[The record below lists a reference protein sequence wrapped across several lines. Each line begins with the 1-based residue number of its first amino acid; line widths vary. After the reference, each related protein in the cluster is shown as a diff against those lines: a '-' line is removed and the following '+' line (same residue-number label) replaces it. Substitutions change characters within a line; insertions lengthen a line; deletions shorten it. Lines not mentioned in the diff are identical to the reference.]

1 MKQKRM
7 GRTGLMVSEVCLGT
21 MTFGNQCDEVTSHA
35 IMDLAADKGVS
46 FIDVADM
53 YPIPTKLETVG
64 RTEEYVGNWLKGRR
78 DDYVL
83 ATKCYF
89 PTGPRPNDKGNGRR
103 HVIRAL
109 EDSLRRLQ
117 TDYVDLFYI
126 HHWDEGT
133 PIEETLEV
141 FDTLRRDGK
150 IRYGGCS
157 NVTGYQ
163 LLTALWT
170 SDKRGLA
177 RFDAVQPRYNLLYRE
192 LERELFAGASQ
203 HGVGIVAYNPLA
215 GGVLTGKYAP
225 GGGMPNDGRFTLG
238 ISGETYRARYFQDA
252 QLEIVKNLADDVQSR
267 GKSIT
272 HVSLRWVLDRPEITS
287 AILGATS
294 AAQFADSIGG
304 VDVVL
309 DEHDKAACDS
319 AWWAVPRRPPQE
331 ER

>member
-1 MKQKRM
+1 
-7 GRTGLMVSEVCLGT
+7 
-21 MTFGNQCDEVTSHA
+21 
-35 IMDLAADKGVS
+35 
-46 FIDVADM
+46 
-53 YPIPTKLETVG
+53 
-64 RTEEYVGNWLKGRR
+64 
-78 DDYVL
+78 
-83 ATKCYF
+83 
-89 PTGPRPNDKGNGRR
+89 
-103 HVIRAL
+103 
-109 EDSLRRLQ
+109 
-117 TDYVDLFYI
+117 
-126 HHWDEGT
+126 
-133 PIEETLEV
+133 
-141 FDTLRRDGK
+141 
-150 IRYGGCS
+150 
-157 NVTGYQ
+157 

-192 LERELFAGASQ
+192 LERELFAGARQ

-225 GGGMPNDGRFTLG
+225 GGGMPKDGRFTLG

-252 QLEIVKNLADDVQSR
+252 QLEIVKNLADDVRSR

-294 AAQFADSIGG
+294 VTQFADSLGG

>member
-1 MKQKRM
+1 MKQKRL
-7 GRTGLMVSEVCLGT
+7 GRTGLKVSEVCLGT
-21 MTFGNQCDEVTSHA
+21 MTFGNQCDEATSHA
-35 IMDLAADKGVS
+35 IMDLAVERGVT

-64 RTEEYVGNWLKGRR
+64 RTEEYVGTWLKGRR
-78 DDYVL
+78 DNYVV

-89 PTGPRPNDKGNGRR
+89 PTGPQPNDRGNGRR
-103 HVIRAL
+103 HVIAAL

-126 HHWDEGT
+126 HHWDETT
-133 PIEETLEV
+133 PIDETLDA
-141 FDTLRRDGK
+141 FDTLRRQGK

-163 LLTALWT
+163 LLTALWEA
-170 SDKRGLA
+170 DKRELA

-192 LERELFAGASQ
+192 LERELFAGANL

-215 GGVLTGKYAP
+215 GGLLTGKYPP
-225 GGGMPNDGRFTLG
+225 GGAMPKEGRFTLG
-238 ISGETYRARYFQDA
+238 ASGDTYRARYFQDA
-252 QLEIVKNLADDVQSR
+252 QLEIVKNLADDLKSR

-272 HVSLRWVLDRPEITS
+272 QASLRWVLDRPEITS

-294 AAQFADSIGG
+294 VAQFAESIGG
-304 VDVVL
+304 VDLVL
-309 DEHDKAACDS
+309 DDADRAACDS
-319 AWWAVPRRPPQE
+319 AWWAVPRRLPQE